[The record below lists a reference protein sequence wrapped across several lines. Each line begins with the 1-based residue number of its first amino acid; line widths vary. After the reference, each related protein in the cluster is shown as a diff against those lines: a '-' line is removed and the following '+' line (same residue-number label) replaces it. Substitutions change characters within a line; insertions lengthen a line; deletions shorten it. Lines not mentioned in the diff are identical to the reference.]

1 MKRLRFFQYLLTTLS
16 VVGWSLAVYALILFD
31 GARPDTAVGYLKSKG
46 VEIQFEWDPVQTVLL
61 ADIVWWCAFV
71 SFINLGFN
79 YYIAKHSRLGWW
91 VNIPLLFLC
100 SLSAGLY
107 IRFVV

>member
-31 GARPDTAVGYLKSKG
+31 AARPDTVVGYLKSNG
-46 VEIQFEWDPVQTVLL
+46 VEIQFEWDPLQTVQL
-61 ADIVWWCAFV
+61 ADIVWWCALV